1 MILFLLYIKNII
13 FLKHNII
20 MSEKTYTIKELK
32 VMNSSTKWNHRIIIP
47 SNANTSIKW
56 KLQFTWENSG
66 DLDGKYYKIIPY
78 YYNNKKID

>member
-1 MILFLLYIKNII
+1 
-13 FLKHNII
+13 

-56 KLQFTWENSG
+56 KLQFTWKNSG
-66 DLDGKYYKIIPY
+66 DIM
-78 YYNNKKID
+78 NNKGSTGFGLTLIADFINKYFKN